1 MTRPGENE
9 LNSALAMA
17 AQLCDEN
24 NDPYLVA
31 KSLLSEHYR
40 AEYLQEVFLA
50 ADRYINHGMAETER
64 THLIRAIEKAR
75 NMEIHSTHQNH
86 DDFGLE

>member
-1 MTRPGENE
+1 MTRPSEKE
-9 LNSALAMA
+9 LESALAMA

-24 NDPYLVA
+24 NDPHLIA

-75 NMEIHSTHQNH
+75 NMETHSTHQNR